1 MDKFRHLCSL
11 LLCSSV
17 QLVVCWALMTLW
29 VSFLAEEKNPL
40 TNQKQRNK
48 INKLAS
54 VIMFGRWLESRLWV
68 WFPGQQQW
76 GHQEDLR
83 DKRSK
88 NETFCWNLSCRH
100 ALWTS
105 FIFHTASGFSC
116 CAPRHVCLIRRR
128 QTARRPSS
136 TPILEKQT
144 VDLNF
149 LLYLFWKG
157 KNKLLLL
164 FLLLMYLFIYL
175 L

>member
-1 MDKFRHLCSL
+1 MQDKSNRKVISVCKWLNSATSALCFFAPQFNL
-11 LLCSSV
+11 LFVGPWWHCECYTDK
-17 QLVVCWALMTLW
+17 LV
-29 VSFLAEEKNPL
+29 FLRRKKNPL

-54 VIMFGRWLESRLWV
+54 VVMFGRWLESRLWV

-88 NETFCWNLSCRH
+88 NETFCGNLSCRH

-116 CAPRHVCLIRRR
+116 CAPRHVCLIRR
-128 QTARRPSS
+128 PSDCEE
-136 TPILEKQT
+136 T
-144 VDLNF
+144 
-149 LLYLFWKG
+149 
-157 KNKLLLL
+157 
-164 FLLLMYLFIYL
+164 
-175 L
+175 